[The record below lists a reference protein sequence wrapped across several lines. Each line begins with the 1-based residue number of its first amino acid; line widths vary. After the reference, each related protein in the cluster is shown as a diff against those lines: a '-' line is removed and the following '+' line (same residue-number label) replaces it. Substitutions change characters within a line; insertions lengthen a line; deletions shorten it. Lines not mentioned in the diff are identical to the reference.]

1 MKHNKYLVLKK
12 YIDGSCYL
20 HGKHEYS
27 ESDYGLLFISIFL
40 TSDVQYNG
48 SKSWKRL
55 INSLKDD
62 ESTGGNISFL
72 DRVGENIIIGD
83 SLAEDR
89 YAITY
94 TITIKNLLEVL
105 DQWEQLCKEK
115 PQEIWIFEE
124 NGKVWLEGKN

>member
-1 MKHNKYLVLKK
+1 MNFLKLSKTKINTYSVEKYNSDKLPLLAYFLTDDVQC
-12 YIDGSCYL
+12 GW
-20 HGKHEYS
+20 S
-27 ESDYGLLFISIFL
+27 ES
-40 TSDVQYNG
+40 
-48 SKSWKRL
+48 WKEL
-55 INSLKDD
+55 IHNLKDD